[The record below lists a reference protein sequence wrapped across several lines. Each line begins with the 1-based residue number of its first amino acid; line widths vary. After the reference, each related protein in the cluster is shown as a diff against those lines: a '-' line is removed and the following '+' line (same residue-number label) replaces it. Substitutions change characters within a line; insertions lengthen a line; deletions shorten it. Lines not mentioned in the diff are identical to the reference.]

1 MLKFENQTILLSQNN
16 KQRRENSVIKFSP
29 FFSEIV
35 NTLQETDYC
44 SLKYRSKELM
54 SNIPKWLVANCS
66 SILSWESLNGVA
78 ITPALL
84 LTNKQQRYNMIFFCV
99 CVFVPF
105 RGCRK
110 IYFSEF
116 NERLK

>member
-1 MLKFENQTILLSQNN
+1 MLKFENQTILISQNN
-16 KQRRENSVIKFSP
+16 KQRRENSVTKFSP
-29 FFSEIV
+29 FFSEII
-35 NTLQETDYC
+35 NTTLQETDYC

-84 LTNKQQRYNMIFFCV
+84 LTNKQ
-99 CVFVPF
+99 
-105 RGCRK
+105 
-110 IYFSEF
+110 
-116 NERLK
+116 